1 MLLVLYTLSQSSW
14 VSPWRFT
21 ILERVRGRARVNF
34 KMLFYY
40 IVTLNLMDHDE
51 EYECNIPNA
60 YARLIT
66 AGTGFE
72 ICRLSL
78 SLSRSILTYPW
89 MELGGKCVVKCEK
102 TGYRSEIEFHCK
114 VSVTCACTP
123 L

>member
-1 MLLVLYTLSQSSW
+1 M
-14 VSPWRFT
+14 REDFK
-21 ILERVRGRARVNF
+21 ILF
-34 KMLFYY
+34 HY

-78 SLSRSILTYPW
+78 SLSL
-89 MELGGKCVVKCEK
+89 
-102 TGYRSEIEFHCK
+102 
-114 VSVTCACTP
+114 
-123 L
+123 

>member
-21 ILERVRGRARVNF
+21 ILERVRGREREREDF
-34 KMLFYY
+34 KLFFYY

-72 ICRLSL
+72 ICHLSF
-78 SLSRSILTYPW
+78 SL
-89 MELGGKCVVKCEK
+89 
-102 TGYRSEIEFHCK
+102 
-114 VSVTCACTP
+114 
-123 L
+123 